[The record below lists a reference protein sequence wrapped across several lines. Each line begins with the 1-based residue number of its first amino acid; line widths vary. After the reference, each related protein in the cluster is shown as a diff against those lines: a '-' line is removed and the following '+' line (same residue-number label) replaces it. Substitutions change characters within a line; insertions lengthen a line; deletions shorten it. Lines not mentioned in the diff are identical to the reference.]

1 MFLATAV
8 VEMKNRLVGLA
19 EAPTEGAKTFFG
31 CSKRASPA
39 PSEVSTRS
47 PTSSAPTSPRSAAS
61 LEVPSPREV
70 RGRPAPRRNPRP
82 DPLVAFPNGGVP
94 SAGDIEEF
102 ITEFKLDQGAASML
116 RTHRNVEVKA
126 EVMLWVRGTMRNK
139 KAVHSIRNV
148 SSVVVKRVVMLDRQ
162 SKQKAAEAPPPA
174 TPSER
179 KATTDTARLITSI
192 LNKVAPDNMGT
203 LVDQLVELC
212 QDSACATSAGEKLF
226 AVATRFPQY
235 FETYADFV
243 VATRE
248 KLPLA
253 GLHFFDA
260 ALATGAAQVPDC
272 QGEAAEERKA
282 IYVGFLKLVAG
293 LFVRG
298 VVGVAQVEALVT
310 GLMNQG
316 TPLGAECVVELLRN
330 SAWTLDQC
338 PRGREVLQAAM
349 SLLAERKATYPSR
362 IRFLV
367 CDLED
372 LKVNQWVFRSFGE
385 AAQKKSDLHQQHWQE
400 TRGGTVAAPAFVECV
415 GGFSPKGARAAAC

>member
-1 MFLATAV
+1 MFLATAI
-8 VEMKNRLVGLA
+8 VEMKNRVVGFA
-19 EAPTEGAKTFFG
+19 EAPSAGAKTLFG

-70 RGRPAPRRNPRP
+70 RVRPAPKRNPRP

-94 SAGDIEEF
+94 SAEDIEAF
-102 ITEFKLDQGAASML
+102 ITDFKLDQGAATML

-139 KAVHSIRNV
+139 KAVSSIRNV

-162 SKQKAAEAPPPA
+162 SKQKAAEAPAPP
-174 TPSER
+174 TPSASER
-179 KATTDTARLITSI
+179 PATTDTARLITGI

-203 LVDQLVELC
+203 LVEQLVELC
-212 QDSACATSAGEKLF
+212 QDSACATAAGEKLF

-260 ALATGAAQVPDC
+260 ALASGAAQVPDC
-272 QGEAAEERKA
+272 QSEAAEEKKA
-282 IYVGFLKLVAG
+282 PYVGFLKLVAG

-298 VVGVAQVEALVT
+298 VVGVAQIESLVT

-316 TPLGAECVVELLRN
+316 APLGAECVVELLRN

-338 PRGREVLQAAM
+338 PRGREVLQSTM
-349 SLLAERKATYPSR
+349 TLLTERKASYPSR
-362 IRFLV
+362 IRFLI
-367 CDLED
+367 CDLEE
-372 LKVNQWVFRSFGE
+372 LKLNKWVFRSFGE
-385 AAQKKSDLHQQHWQE
+385 AAQKKSDLHHQHWQE
-400 TRGGTVAAPAFVECV
+400 TKGGTVAAPAFVKCV
-415 GGFSPKGARAAAC
+415 GGFSPKG